1 MVLMRERTVVLE
13 GAAADGGLKERGD
26 EFFGGDD
33 TAEVR
38 RGDVL
43 EEDVVA
49 KDVVE
54 VGVEGGEIGG
64 RKELGTARRV
74 RGRALGEIGGDG
86 GGG

>member
-13 GAAADGGLKERGD
+13 GATAAGGLKEGGD
-26 EFFGGDD
+26 EFFGGGD

-54 VGVEGGEIGG
+54 VGMAGGEIGG
-64 RKELGTARRV
+64 GRSWERQGESGTSS
-74 RGRALGEIGGDG
+74 G
-86 GGG
+86 